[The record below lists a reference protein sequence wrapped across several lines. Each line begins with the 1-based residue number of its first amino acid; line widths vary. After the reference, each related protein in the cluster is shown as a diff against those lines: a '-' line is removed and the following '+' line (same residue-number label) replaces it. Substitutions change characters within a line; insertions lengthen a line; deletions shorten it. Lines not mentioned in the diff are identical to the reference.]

1 MYGKPNISMTTPF
14 TTDRQLLYQPHF
26 WLLALLAGLYAIYM
40 TLAWRVENVSHVAIS
55 LLFGLAV
62 FSLLQD
68 KRHQI
73 NFGSSMSASLVGA
86 SLVLGVLWYSA
97 TQTTDTLLR
106 LLPIISGIG
115 VGLLASGFS
124 GLKQYCQELIVLF
137 FLGVPSVIAA
147 LWIDISPV
155 TAAFSRLL
163 LLYSGFEV
171 AGQGIHVLLPTGSI
185 KVVYDCS
192 GIDQMNYLLGLSILA
207 LVMFPLQGWFKQILV
222 PLLGLALGF
231 LANVIRVALM
241 AIFVA
246 SNKAAFDLWHTG
258 EGSYV
263 FAFLA
268 VLILG
273 LFYRWLLKREELVTS
288 STPAESL

>member
-1 MYGKPNISMTTPF
+1 MAPSSTIG
-14 TTDRQLLYQPHF
+14 RQCLYQPHF
-26 WLLALLAGLYAIYM
+26 WLLALLVGLYTIYM

-73 NFGSSMSASLVGA
+73 NFGSSLPANLAGA
-86 SLVLGVLWYSA
+86 ILVLGVLWYSA
-97 TQTTDTLLR
+97 TQSADIFLR
-106 LLPIISGIG
+106 LLPISSGIG
-115 VGLLASGFS
+115 VGLLASGFR
-124 GLKQYCQELIVLF
+124 GLKQYRQELTVLF

-147 LWIDISPV
+147 LWLDISPI
-155 TAAFSRLL
+155 TAVVSRLM

-171 AGQGIHVLLPTGSI
+171 AGQGIHVILPTGSI

-192 GIDQMNYLLGLSILA
+192 GIDQMNYLLGLSVLA

-222 PLLGLALGF
+222 PLVGLMLGF
-231 LANVIRVALM
+231 LANAIRVALM
-241 AIFVA
+241 AIFSA
-246 SNKAAFDLWHTG
+246 SNKTAFDLWHTG

-268 VLILG
+268 VLLLG
-273 LFYRWLLKREELVTS
+273 VFYRWLLKKEESATLPS
-288 STPAESL
+288 SDESL